1 MSMQPRLSVHH
12 PPWRAAAVACAA
24 AFPCLAGAQP
34 QQQPHA
40 PHAAPAAVRAA
51 PAALPAAA
59 RAGGQA
65 TADQAPYRLRVV
77 GGLAGITQFTQLEA
91 PFWTRDLPRLS
102 GGRFAADIVPF
113 DRAGVPGM
121 EMLRLLQLGVVPFG
135 TTLMSSLSAQYP
147 QYTAADL
154 PGLNPSIGAL
164 RTTVAAFRP
173 YLEKTLREE
182 HGIEPLAIYTYPA
195 QVVFCKRHLARLS
208 DLAGRRIRVSS
219 AAQADFISAVGG
231 VPVLTSFAQQPS
243 SLESGESEC
252 AVTGSMSGN
261 ILGLHTMTSHL
272 YPMPLTWGLA
282 IFGANRAAWDALPQ
296 DLRVLLRA
304 ELPRL
309 EAAIWASAERETAD
323 GIACS
328 VGKPECRAGSRGAM
342 TLVAVSAEDERR
354 ARQLF
359 TSTVLPRW
367 LRRCTVRCADIWAR
381 TIGPAHGI
389 AAPPQP

>member
-1 MSMQPRLSVHH
+1 MSMQPRPSV
-12 PPWRAAAVACAA
+12 PNLLWRAAVVACAA
-24 AFPCLAGAQP
+24 AAPLLAGAQP
-34 QQQPHA
+34 P
-40 PHAAPAAVRAA
+40 PPKPAAPAAKASQAA
-51 PAALPAAA
+51 
-59 RAGGQA
+59 
-65 TADQAPYRLRVV
+65 DKAPYRLRVV
-77 GGLAGITQFTQLEA
+77 GGLAGITQYTQLEA

-102 GGRFAADIVPF
+102 GGRFTADVVAF

-154 PGLNPSIGAL
+154 PGLNPDIGAL

-173 YLEKTLREE
+173 YLEKALRDD

-195 QVVFCKRHLARLS
+195 QMIFCKRPMARLS

-231 VPVLTSFAQQPS
+231 VPVLTSFAQMAS

-282 IFGANRAAWDALPQ
+282 IFGANRAAWEALPQ
-296 DLRVLLRA
+296 DLRVLLRT
-304 ELPRL
+304 ELPKL

-328 VGKPECRAGSRGAM
+328 IGKPECRAGTRGSM
-342 TLVAVSAEDERR
+342 TLVPVSAEDQRR
-354 ARQLF
+354 AKELF
-359 TSTVLPRW
+359 GSTVLPRW

-381 TIGPAHGI
+381 TIGPAHAI
-389 AAPPQP
+389 AAPSQP

>member
-1 MSMQPRLSVHH
+1 MSMQPRLSV
-12 PPWRAAAVACAA
+12 PKLLWRAAVVSCATA
-24 AFPCLAGAQP
+24 GPLLAGAQLP
-34 QQQPHA
+34 PA
-40 PHAAPAAVRAA
+40 RTGAPAAKAS
-51 PAALPAAA
+51 PAAE
-59 RAGGQA
+59 
-65 TADQAPYRLRVV
+65 QAPYRLRVV
-77 GGLAGITQFTQLEA
+77 GGLAGITQYTQLEA
-91 PFWTRDLPRLS
+91 PFWTRELPRLS
-102 GGRFAADIVPF
+102 RGRFTADVVPF

-154 PGLNPSIGAL
+154 PGLNPNIAAL

-173 YLEKTLREE
+173 YLEKSLRDD

-195 QVVFCKRHLARLS
+195 QMIFCKRPMARLS

-282 IFGANRAAWDALPQ
+282 IFGANRAAWEALPP
-296 DLRVLLRA
+296 DLRALLRT
-304 ELPRL
+304 ELPKL

-328 VGKPECRAGSRGAM
+328 IGKPECRAGTRGSM
-342 TLVAVSAEDERR
+342 TLVLVSAEDQRR
-354 ARQLF
+354 AKELF

-381 TIGPAHGI
+381 TIGPAHAI
-389 AAPPQP
+389 AAPSQP